1 MWILELLCGI
11 IDIAHEIEHAKRFG
25 WGDFWLGLAWIVCL
39 LTAMDQFGHKHYTL
53 GTLGVIATA
62 GCIFCFVK
70 LVIRSIEDFRSAR
83 DYAEWK
89 QNQEKKKSE
98 QQANAD

>member
-1 MWILELLCGI
+1 MRILELLCGI

-25 WGDFWLGLAWIVCL
+25 WGDFWLGLAGIVCL
-39 LTAMDQFGHKHYTL
+39 LTAINQFGHKHYIL
-53 GTLGVIATA
+53 GIIATA
-62 GCIFCFVK
+62 GCIFCVVK
-70 LVIRSIEDFRSAR
+70 LIIRSIEDFRSAR